1 MVHTKTPKT
10 NPIFIC
16 VLMGP
21 RRLDYSELPYYPLP
35 RYKDFCPMNSPVGN
49 GQKTGQHLEV

>member
-1 MVHTKTPKT
+1 
-10 NPIFIC
+10 
-16 VLMGP
+16 MGP

-49 GQKTGQHLEV
+49 GQKPVSILKSDSVYSGSGERQT